1 MFPQSL
7 LAVVKALNQAGG
19 KSYLVGG
26 SVRDMALNV
35 EPKDLDLEVYGL
47 SIQEILLAVNPL
59 GRTDIVGADFGVI
72 ILKTGD
78 GQDFDIA
85 VPRRESKTGRGHK
98 GFIAEPDP
106 NMTPEEA
113 ASRRDYTIN
122 ALMYDFET
130 DEILD
135 YFNGMEDIKN
145 RILRHVG
152 PAFAEDPLRVL
163 RGFQFASRFI
173 MDVDPETAVLCQQL
187 FDEYDSLPTS
197 RIWNEWLK
205 WALKARQPSKG
216 LKFLLDTG
224 WIEAYPEIKDLI
236 GCPQDPTWHPEGDV
250 FVHTGFVVDAAAEI
264 ANRENIW
271 GDYLE
276 KHKAPHERRGYDR
289 ALLLFSS
296 LCHDYGKPIDTVWTP
311 DRGGAP
317 GTERWRSPG
326 HGATGV
332 PMAND
337 FLTRIGCP
345 TSIIERAGPLIKHH
359 LDYING
365 AAKKTVRKLAANI
378 VPANIQQLL
387 WLIEADHSGR
397 PPLPKKLPELAQ
409 KIALVAEELAIQDG
423 KPKKILTGR
432 LLIDEGIMTRG
443 PAMGPVIA
451 AAYEAQLEGEFD
463 SPEGALRWA
472 EDYLS

>member
-7 LAVVKALNQAGG
+7 LQVVKALKRAGG
-19 KSYLVGG
+19 QPYLVGG

-47 SIQEILLAVNPL
+47 PVQAILDTVRPF
-59 GRTDIVGADFGVI
+59 GRVDQVGAQFGVI
-72 ILKTGD
+72 ILKMGD
-78 GQDFDIA
+78 DDFDIA
-85 VPRRESKTGRGHK
+85 VPRRESKSGRGHK

-106 NMTPEEA
+106 TMTPEEA

-122 ALMYDFET
+122 ALMYDFEK

-135 YFNGMEDIKN
+135 YFGGMDDIN
-145 RILRHVG
+145 AGILRHIG
-152 PAFAEDPLRVL
+152 PAFSEDPLRVL

-173 MDVDPETAVLCQQL
+173 MDVDPETAILCQGL
-187 FDEYDSLPTS
+187 FSEYDTLPLS

-216 LKFLLDTG
+216 LKFLVETG

-250 FVHTGFVVDAAAEI
+250 FIHTGFVTDAAAEI
-264 ANRENIW
+264 ANREKIW

-276 KHKAPHERRGYDR
+276 KHKPPHERQGYDR
-289 ALLLFSS
+289 ALLLLSS

-311 DRGGAP
+311 DRHETP

-332 PMAND
+332 PLAND
-337 FLTRIGCP
+337 FLARIGCP
-345 TSIIERAGPLIKHH
+345 ISIIERAGPLIKHH

-365 AAKKTVRKLAANI
+365 AARKTVRKLSANI

-397 PPLPKKLPELAQ
+397 PPLPKKLPEMAQ

-432 LLIDEGIMTRG
+432 LLISEGIMEGG
-443 PAMGPVIA
+443 PPMGPVIA
-451 AAYEAQLEGEFD
+451 AAYEAQLEGDFD
-463 SPEGALRWA
+463 SEEGALRWA